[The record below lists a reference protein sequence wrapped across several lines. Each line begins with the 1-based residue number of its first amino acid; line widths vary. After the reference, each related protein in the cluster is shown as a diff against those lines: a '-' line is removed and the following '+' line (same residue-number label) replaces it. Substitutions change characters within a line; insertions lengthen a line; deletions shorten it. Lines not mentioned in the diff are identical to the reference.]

1 METLAINGGKPVR
14 ASLLPYG
21 QQWVDEQDIQEVSA
35 VLRSSFL
42 TQGPKI
48 EQFEEAVAKQA
59 GATYAVAFCNGTA
72 ALHAACFAAGIKEGD
87 EVITSPLTFVA
98 SSNCVL
104 YEGGT
109 PVFADVDPETYLL
122 TVEQM
127 KAKLTSRTK
136 AIIPVDF
143 SGQPVNMQ
151 AFQAFA
157 RENNLVM
164 IQDAAH
170 SFGASYDGQPVG
182 SVADMTMLSFHPV
195 KPVTTAEGGVIVT
208 NNELYAKKLRLFR
221 SHGITRDLQEL
232 EHESEGPWYY
242 EMQELGYN
250 YRMTDMQAALGL
262 SQINRLDRFISFRN
276 EIAAKYDAAFQVLE
290 DKGWIRRP
298 VVREQAHSGWHLYIL
313 QLKLEHL
320 TVDRRQ
326 IFEALRAENIGVN
339 VHYIPVY
346 LNPYYAKLGYK
357 QGLCPTAEQL
367 YTSFITLPLF
377 PKMDDR
383 DVEDTIQAV
392 NKVLEFYAKRS

>member
-1 METLAINGGKPVR
+1 METLAIYGGKPVR
-14 ASLLPYG
+14 NSLLPYG
-21 QQWVDEQDIQEVSA
+21 QQWVDEKDIQEVSS

-59 GATYAVAFCNGTA
+59 GAKYAVAFCNGTA

-109 PVFADVDPETYLL
+109 PVFADVDEETYLL
-122 TVEQM
+122 SIEQM
-127 KAKLTSRTK
+127 KAKLTSKTK

-143 SGQPVNMQ
+143 SGQPIKMQ

-157 RENNLVM
+157 CENNLVM

-232 EHESEGPWYY
+232 ERESEGPWYY

-262 SQINRLDRFISFRN
+262 SQINRLDRFINLRN
-276 EIAAKYDAAFQVLE
+276 EIAAKYDAAFQALE
-290 DKGWIRRP
+290 DKGWIWRP
-298 VVREQAHSGWHLYIL
+298 VVSEHAHSGWHLYIL
-313 QLKLEHL
+313 RLNLDSL
-320 TVDRRQ
+320 SVDRRQ

-346 LNPYYAKLGYK
+346 LNPYYTKLGYE
-357 QGLCPTAEQL
+357 QGLCPIAESL
-367 YTSFITLPLF
+367 YATFITLPLF

-392 NKVLEFYAKRS
+392 HKVIEFYAKSS